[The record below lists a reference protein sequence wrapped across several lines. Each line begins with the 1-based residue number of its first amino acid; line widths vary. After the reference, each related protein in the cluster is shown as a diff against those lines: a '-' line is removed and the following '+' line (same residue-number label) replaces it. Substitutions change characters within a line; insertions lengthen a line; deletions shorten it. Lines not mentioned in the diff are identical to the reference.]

1 MGVIMKELA
10 VVVLAFAVAF
20 VAFFLLVDLANAK
33 ETTTL
38 EDALERP
45 VQVHRYFDKETFV
58 ACYWTDRHPKYLSC
72 VQVHGIGYG
81 TLKRIENDPRD

>member
-1 MGVIMKELA
+1 MGVDMRELA
-10 VVVLAFAVAF
+10 IVIFAFF
-20 VAFFLLVDLANAK
+20 VAGAAFFFLVDLANAK

-45 VQVHRYFDKETFV
+45 VTVHRHFDPETFV

-72 VQVHGIGYG
+72 VQVHDIGYG